1 MLRAKHRA
9 GIAPRADALANHPW
23 QGYLKAYLD
32 WSRMTGRGEQ
42 TIHTRERAIRR
53 FALWCIE
60 RGLNA
65 PQDITLPILE
75 RYQHALA
82 LYRKRDGEPLTH
94 GSQQTLLAPL
104 IGFFKWL
111 ARSRHIL
118 YNPAS
123 ELVLPRLPR
132 RLPQQV
138 LSIEEVDSVLNQ
150 PDLSTPA
157 GVRDRAML
165 ETLYST
171 AIRRTELVQLQRFD
185 LDLQRGMLRV
195 RQGKGNKDRMV
206 PVGNRAC
213 AWLEKYLNEVR
224 GVLIAASD
232 DGTLFLTDFGEPF
245 AKNRLGD
252 LVRRY
257 ITRAGLNV
265 TGSCH
270 LFRHACATHMLEA
283 GCDIRFIQALL
294 GHGNLATTE
303 IYTQVS
309 IRKLKEIHAATH
321 PARLERR
328 GGENGAAVDA
338 NLNNS
343 REALLSALM
352 AEHDEDAERVAADAP
367 EAARR

>member
-9 GIAPRADALANHPW
+9 GVAPRIDALANHPW
-23 QGYLKAYLD
+23 HGYLHAYLD
-32 WSRMTGRGEQ
+32 WSRTTGRSEQ
-42 TIHTRERAIRR
+42 TIGTRERAIRR
-53 FALWCIE
+53 FAQWCIE
-60 RGLNA
+60 RGLNG

-82 LYRKRDGEPLTH
+82 LYRKRDNAPLTH

-111 ARSRHIL
+111 TRSRHIL

-138 LSIEEVDSVLNQ
+138 LSIAEVESILTQ
-150 PDLSTPA
+150 PDVSTPS

-165 ETLYST
+165 ELLYSA
-171 AIRRTELVQLQRFD
+171 AIRRTELANLQRFD
-185 LDLQRGMLRV
+185 LDIQQGTLRV

-206 PVGNRAC
+206 PVGDRAC
-213 AWLEKYLNEVR
+213 AWLTKYLNEVR
-224 GVLIAASD
+224 GLLIAARD

-257 ITRAGLNV
+257 IQRAGLHV

-294 GHGNLATTE
+294 GHSDLASTE

-328 GGENGAAVDA
+328 GQADG
-338 NLNNS
+338 
-343 REALLSALM
+343 
-352 AEHDEDAERVAADAP
+352 VAADAP

>member
-9 GIAPRADALANHPW
+9 GVAPRSDPLAGHPW
-23 QGYLKAYLD
+23 QGYLHAYLD
-32 WSRMTGRGEQ
+32 WSRATGRTAQ
-42 TIHTRERAIRR
+42 TVSTRERAIRR
-53 FALWCIE
+53 FIQWCLE

-75 RYQHALA
+75 RYQHALV
-82 LYRKRDGEPLTH
+82 LYRKRDGESLTH

-138 LSIEEVDSVLNQ
+138 LSIAEVELILTQ
-150 PDLSTPA
+150 PDVNTPS

-165 ETLYST
+165 ELLYSA
-171 AIRRTELVQLQRFD
+171 AIRRMELVQLQRFD
-185 LDLQRGMLRV
+185 LDTQQGTLRV

-206 PVGNRAC
+206 PVGDRAC
-213 AWLEKYLNEVR
+213 AWLTKYLNEVR
-224 GVLIAASD
+224 AVLIAAND

-257 ITRAGLNV
+257 IKRAGLHV

-294 GHGNLATTE
+294 GHSDLATTE

-309 IRKLKEIHAATH
+309 IRKLKEIHTATH

-328 GGENGAAVDA
+328 G
-338 NLNNS
+338 
-343 REALLSALM
+343 
-352 AEHDEDAERVAADAP
+352 H
-367 EAARR
+367 ARHTLCE

>member
-9 GIAPRADALANHPW
+9 GAKPRIDALANHPW
-23 QGYLKAYLD
+23 LGYLNAYLD
-32 WSRMTGRGEQ
+32 WSRATGRSAQ
-42 TIHTRERAIRR
+42 TLSTRERSIRR
-53 FALWCIE
+53 FILWCLE

-65 PQDITLPILE
+65 PQDITLAILE
-75 RYQHALA
+75 RYQHALM

-94 GSQQTLLAPL
+94 GSQQTMLVPL

-123 ELVLPRLPR
+123 ELSLPRLPR
-132 RLPQQV
+132 RLPKQV
-138 LSIEEVDSVLNQ
+138 LSIAEVESVLRQ
-150 PDLSTPA
+150 PDVNTPN

-171 AIRRTELVQLQRFD
+171 AIRKMELVQLQRFD
-185 LDLQRGMLRV
+185 LDLQQGTLRV

-206 PVGNRAC
+206 PVGERAC
-213 AWLEKYLNEVR
+213 AWLTKYLDEVR
-224 GVLIAASD
+224 GALIATHD

-252 LVRRY
+252 QIRRY
-257 ITRAGLNV
+257 IQRAGLQV
-265 TGSCH
+265 VGSCH

-294 GHGNLATTE
+294 GHSDLATTE

-309 IRKLKEIHAATH
+309 IRKLKEIHSATH
-321 PARLERR
+321 PARLQRASTT
-328 GGENGAAVDA
+328 NADTQALFDALAA
-338 NLNNS
+338 
-343 REALLSALM
+343 EY
-352 AEHDEDAERVAADAP
+352 ED
-367 EAARR
+367 